1 MQRGTVLLAIN
12 GYKNGRKQ
20 RPFLG
25 HLENREQEKKS
36 EGEIRKSRG
45 NEQAFGLLFAVGK
58 KETEKKMRERECSGC
73 SRKEKD
79 LRSSNGGF
87 HHNVTCF
94 A

>member
-1 MQRGTVLLAIN
+1 MNWESKLLLAV
-12 GYKNGRKQ
+12 
-20 RPFLG
+20 
-25 HLENREQEKKS
+25 S
-36 EGEIRKSRG
+36 E
-45 NEQAFGLLFAVGK
+45 
-58 KETEKKMRERECSGC
+58 ETEKKMREKERECSGC